1 MAGPAFRAAAVRV
14 RVPATSAN
22 LGPGYDAFGLALGLY
37 DDVVVRV
44 AESGLHVDIAGEG
57 AGTLPRDESHLLVRS
72 LRTAFALL
80 GGQPRG
86 LEVVCANR
94 IPHGRGLGSSS
105 AAICAGI
112 MAARAV
118 TTGGAEKLDDAA
130 LLGLATEI
138 EGHPDNVAACLA
150 GGFTL
155 AWSDA
160 GAARAI
166 RMDPAPSVVPVVFV
180 PSKPVL
186 TEAARGLL
194 PRSVPHV
201 DAATNAGRSALLVEA
216 LTRRPELLLPA
227 TEDRL
232 HQEYRAPAM
241 PESVALVHRLRA
253 DGIAAVISGAGPTV
267 LALAD
272 EASADKV
279 ARLAGEEWAANRLPL
294 DTDGASVLPLDAARS
309 GGTEGD
315 ASPSG
320 SGAGN
325 SGTPG

>member
-22 LGPGYDAFGLALGLY
+22 LGPGFDAFGLALGLY

-44 AESGLHVDIAGEG
+44 ADSGLHVDIAGEG
-57 AGTLPRDESHLLVRS
+57 ADSLSRDENHLVVRS
-72 LRTAFALL
+72 LRTAFDVL

-118 TTGGAEKLDDAA
+118 TIGGQDKLDDAA
-130 LLGLATEI
+130 LLELANEI
-138 EGHPDNVAACLA
+138 EGHPDNVAACLL

-155 AWSDA
+155 AWTEG
-160 GAARAI
+160 GAAHAV
-166 RMDPAPSVVPVVFV
+166 RMDPCASVVPVVFV
-180 PSKPVL
+180 PDRPVL
-186 TEAARGLL
+186 TETARGLL

-201 DAATNAGRSALLVEA
+201 DAAANAGRAALLVEA
-216 LTRRPELLLPA
+216 LTRRPDLLLPA

-241 PESVALVHRLRA
+241 PESTALVNRLR
-253 DGIAAVISGAGPTV
+253 GEGVPAVISGAGPTV

-272 EASADKV
+272 EGTADKV
-279 ARLAGEEWAANRLPL
+279 SRLAGEGWAANRLAL
-294 DTDGASVLPLDAARS
+294 DAAGASVLPLAV
-309 GGTEGD
+309 GQ
-315 ASPSG
+315 
-320 SGAGN
+320 
-325 SGTPG
+325 